1 MTFDGRA
8 RNRYVNFSRD
18 VVPLV
23 RLKGL
28 TLIVHYRRETPR
40 NRRPVKKFIVAF
52 SLWGKKKRKKQRAAK
67 QHSYK
72 PYPYKSHYEWKG
84 IETSRRG
91 LLIRDNYLLLESPF
105 QEKSARMI
113 NGGTY
118 SILARYSSLFSSLHW
133 RNFFQYRI
141 TRHVDVTSPSI
152 DCFQRLSTSN
162 LSVSLK
168 GSKIDRFWQADRT
181 RYKHFFPFS

>member
-40 NRRPVKKFIVAF
+40 NPIEKNSSSRCLR
-52 SLWGKKKRKKQRAAK
+52 STGKIFLSTRGKKRKKQRAAK

-91 LLIRDNYLLLESPF
+91 LLIRNNYLLLESPF

-118 SILARYSSLFSSLHW
+118 SILARYSSLFSSLH
-133 RNFFQYRI
+133 
-141 TRHVDVTSPSI
+141 
-152 DCFQRLSTSN
+152 
-162 LSVSLK
+162 
-168 GSKIDRFWQADRT
+168 
-181 RYKHFFPFS
+181 